1 MKREKYGNL
10 KGIAFYSITIIF
22 CGLLIVD
29 INEDYVSF
37 VYETANTDIDD
48 MMTVHTVKLH
58 YSAKKDDYY
67 FRFGNIRYY
76 LNSFMRCVY

>member
-1 MKREKYGNL
+1 MKKERYGNL
-10 KGIAFYSITIIF
+10 KGIAFYSITIF

-29 INEDYVSF
+29 INEDCVSF

-48 MMTVHTVKLH
+48 MITVHTVKLH

-67 FRFGNIRYY
+67 FRFRNIRYY
-76 LNSFMRCVY
+76 LNGFMRCGY